1 MSTMNGSKAGAREV
15 IAGIL
20 NDERFKSS
28 SHFSDRIYSNEPIL
42 TTGRQMASYL
52 PDRYREMKK
61 ITQYEVEDGGGRG
74 RWIPEAELFY
84 RQGMFM
90 ADFEDDCPYR
100 GVFKAFFPT
109 YNAMS
114 DRQLRGYFTWRTA
127 VRHGDIQ
134 ETSTPFAFMYLY
146 ELICGIGVG
155 SPREGFDRIAGFW
168 NAYRQFAP
176 DIDRYAGVW
185 LQDYVVYHGL
195 DPQLLAPY
203 KTMSFDHALITL
215 RAVAGQ
221 ADQRLQAIK
230 REGGASAL
238 PLPANEQLEKRL
250 IEALDALSTYRLRE
264 TELYAEQPEMLRHV
278 SCSVFI
284 RMAGYY
290 EHQRKK
296 GILESW
302 FGEKVRLPYTMF
314 GSAVFF
320 DPHKHP
326 DTVYDLDEVHRYICQ
341 DGLWTCERVHGS
353 RQSSPKI
360 GSMLRSVWQAA
371 CQELGSGHAADAKQ
385 KTPKYVQKFIEQE
398 LEAWKTWE
406 AARKAR
412 EVVIDLSRLSSIRHA
427 AAQTREALLIEEERS
442 GKGELV
448 SAADGIIHG
457 LAEEEPV
464 SPPRPDAPADTPA
477 PAATDRNERS
487 ADVPW
492 KAYLRALLD
501 GDGAAREAAV
511 ASSGQSEDILM
522 DQANEALFETV
533 GDTVIEY
540 GDTGPQLIED
550 YRDDVRGFLDHD

>member
-28 SHFSDRIYSNEPIL
+28 SHFSDRVYSDEPIL
-42 TTGRQMASYL
+42 TTGRQMANYL
-52 PDRYREMKK
+52 PDRYREMKR
-61 ITQYEVEDGGGRG
+61 ITQYEAGEGGGRG

-90 ADFEDDCPYR
+90 ADFEDDCPYH
-100 GVFKAFFPT
+100 GVLKAFFPT

-127 VRHGDIQ
+127 VRRGDIQ

-146 ELICGIGVG
+146 ELICGIGVR
-155 SPREGFDRIAGFW
+155 SPQDGFDKIAGFW

-176 DIDRYAGVW
+176 DIDRYASVW

-203 KTMSFDHALITL
+203 KTMSFDHALIML
-215 RAVAGQ
+215 RAVAGH
-221 ADQRLQAIK
+221 ADQRLKAIK
-230 REGGASAL
+230 REGDMSAL
-238 PLPANEQLEKRL
+238 PLPANDQLEERL
-250 IEALDALSTYRLRE
+250 IESLDALSTYRLRE
-264 TELYAEQPEMLRHV
+264 TELYAEQSEMLRHI
-278 SCSVFI
+278 SCSVFV

-302 FGEKVRLPYTMF
+302 FGEEVRLPYTMF

-320 DPHKHP
+320 DPNKHP
-326 DTVYDLDEVHRYICQ
+326 DTVYELDEVHRYICQ

-353 RQSSPKI
+353 RQSSPKL
-360 GSMLRSVWQAA
+360 GNMLRSVWQAA
-371 CQELGSGHAADAKQ
+371 CQELGGDYSADGKQ
-385 KTPKYVQKFIEQE
+385 KTPKYLQKFIEQE
-398 LEAWKTWE
+398 LEAWRAWE

-412 EVVIDLSRLSSIRHA
+412 QVVIDLSQLSSIRHA

-442 GKGELV
+442 GTGELV
-448 SAADGIIHG
+448 SAADGMPH
-457 LAEEEPV
+457 APEEEDPV
-464 SPPRPDAPADTPA
+464 LPRRPDVPADTA
-477 PAATDRNERS
+477 AAATSERDERA

-492 KAYLRALLD
+492 KAYLRAVAD
-501 GDGAAREAAV
+501 GDRTAQTAAV
-511 ASSGQSEDILM
+511 ASSGQSEDMLM
-522 DQANEALFETV
+522 DQANEALFDTV

-540 GDTGPQLIED
+540 GDAGPQLIED

>member
-28 SHFSDRIYSNEPIL
+28 SHFSDRVYSDEPIL
-42 TTGRQMASYL
+42 TTGRQMANYL

-61 ITQYEVEDGGGRG
+61 ITQYEVGDGNGRG

-90 ADFEDDCPYR
+90 AGFEDDCPYH
-100 GVFKAFFPT
+100 GVLKAFFPT
-109 YNAMS
+109 YNSMS

-146 ELICGIGVG
+146 ELICGIGVR
-155 SPREGFDRIAGFW
+155 SPQDGFDKIAGFW

-176 DIDRYAGVW
+176 DIDRYASVW
-185 LQDYVVYHGL
+185 LQDYVVYHDL

-215 RAVAGQ
+215 RAVAGH
-221 ADQRLQAIK
+221 ADQRLKTVK

-238 PLPANEQLEKRL
+238 PLPANEELEERL
-250 IEALDALSTYRLRE
+250 IESLDALSTYRLRE
-264 TELYAEQPEMLRHV
+264 TELYAEQPEMLRHI
-278 SCSVFI
+278 SCSVFV

-302 FGEKVRLPYTMF
+302 FGEEVRLPYTMF

-320 DPHKHP
+320 DPNKHP
-326 DTVYDLDEVHRYICQ
+326 DTVYELDEVHRYICQ

-353 RQSSPKI
+353 RQSSPKL
-360 GSMLRSVWQAA
+360 GNMLRSVWQAA
-371 CQELGSGHAADAKQ
+371 CQELGGDYSADGKQ
-385 KTPKYVQKFIEQE
+385 KTPKYLQKFIEQE
-398 LEAWKTWE
+398 LEAWRAWE

-412 EVVIDLSRLSSIRHA
+412 QVVIDLSQLSSIRHA

-442 GKGELV
+442 GTGELV
-448 SAADGIIHG
+448 SAADGMPH
-457 LAEEEPV
+457 APEEEDPV
-464 SPPRPDAPADTPA
+464 LPRRPDVPADTA
-477 PAATDRNERS
+477 AAATSERDARA

-492 KAYLRALLD
+492 KAYLRAVAD
-501 GDGAAREAAV
+501 GDRTAQTGAV
-511 ASSGQSEDILM
+511 ASSGQSEDMLM
-522 DQANEALFETV
+522 DQANEALFDTV

-540 GDTGPQLIED
+540 GDAGPQLIED

>member
-28 SHFSDRIYSNEPIL
+28 SHFSDRVYSDEPIL
-42 TTGRQMASYL
+42 TTGRQMANYL

-61 ITQYEVEDGGGRG
+61 ITQYEVGDGGGRG

-90 ADFEDDCPYR
+90 ADFEDDCPYH
-100 GVFKAFFPT
+100 GVLKAFFPT

-114 DRQLRGYFTWRTA
+114 DRQLRGYYTWRTA
-127 VRHGDIQ
+127 VRRGDIQ

-146 ELICGIGVG
+146 ELICGIGVR
-155 SPREGFDRIAGFW
+155 SPQDGFDKIAGFW

-176 DIDRYAGVW
+176 DIDRYASVW
-185 LQDYVVYHGL
+185 LQDYVVYHDL

-215 RAVAGQ
+215 RAVAGH
-221 ADQRLQAIK
+221 ADQRLKTVK

-238 PLPANEQLEKRL
+238 PLPANEELEERL
-250 IEALDALSTYRLRE
+250 IESLDALSTYRMRE
-264 TELYAEQPEMLRHV
+264 TELYAERPEMLRHI
-278 SCSVFI
+278 SCSVFV

-302 FGEKVRLPYTMF
+302 FGEEVRLPYTMF

-320 DPHKHP
+320 DPNKHR
-326 DTVYDLDEVHRYICQ
+326 DTVYELDEVHRYICQ

-353 RQSSPKI
+353 RQSSPKL
-360 GSMLRSVWQAA
+360 GNMLRSVWQAA
-371 CQELGSGHAADAKQ
+371 CQELGGDYSANGKQ
-385 KTPKYVQKFIEQE
+385 KTPKYLQKFIEQE
-398 LEAWKTWE
+398 LEAWRAWE
-406 AARKAR
+406 SARKAR
-412 EVVIDLSRLSSIRHA
+412 QVVIDLSQLSSIRHA

-442 GKGELV
+442 GTGELV
-448 SAADGIIHG
+448 SAADGMPH
-457 LAEEEPV
+457 APEEEDPV
-464 SPPRPDAPADTPA
+464 LPRRPDVPADTA
-477 PAATDRNERS
+477 AAATSERNERAS
-487 ADVPW
+487 DVPW
-492 KAYLRALLD
+492 KAYLRAVAD
-501 GDGAAREAAV
+501 GDRTAQTGAA
-511 ASSGQSEDILM
+511 ASSGQSEDMLM
-522 DQANEALFETV
+522 DQANEALFDTV

-540 GDTGPQLIED
+540 GDAGPQLIED

>member
-20 NDERFKSS
+20 NDERFKGS
-28 SHFSDRIYSNEPIL
+28 SHFSDRVYSDEPIL
-42 TTGRQMASYL
+42 TTGRQMANYL

-61 ITQYEVEDGGGRG
+61 ITQYEAGDGSGRG

-90 ADFEDDCPYR
+90 ADFEDDCPYH

-155 SPREGFDRIAGFW
+155 SPQDGFDKIAGFW

-215 RAVAGQ
+215 RAVADQ

-230 REGGASAL
+230 RGGGASAL
-238 PLPANEQLEKRL
+238 PLPANEQLEERL

-278 SCSVFI
+278 SCSVFV

-326 DTVYDLDEVHRYICQ
+326 DTVYELDEVHRYICQ
-341 DGLWTCERVHGS
+341 DELWTCERVHGS
-353 RQSSPKI
+353 RQSSPKL
-360 GSMLRSVWQAA
+360 GSMLHSIWQAA
-371 CQELGSGHAADAKQ
+371 CQELGGGHAADGKR
-385 KTPKYVQKFIEQE
+385 KTPKYLQKFIEQE
-398 LEAWKTWE
+398 LEAWRTWE

-412 EVVIDLSRLSSIRHA
+412 EVVIDLSQLSSIRHA

-442 GKGELV
+442 GTGELV
-448 SAADGIIHG
+448 SAADGTPH
-457 LAEEEPV
+457 APEEEEPV
-464 SPPRPDAPADTPA
+464 LPPRPDAPADTPA
-477 PAATDRNERS
+477 PGAIDSNERS

-492 KAYLRALLD
+492 KAYLRALID
-501 GDGAAREAAV
+501 GDSATRGAAV
-511 ASSGQSEDILM
+511 ASSGQSEDMLM

>member
-28 SHFSDRIYSNEPIL
+28 SHFSDRVYSDEPIL
-42 TTGRQMASYL
+42 TTGRQMANYL

-61 ITQYEVEDGGGRG
+61 ITQYEVGDGNGRG

-90 ADFEDDCPYR
+90 AGFEDDCPYH
-100 GVFKAFFPT
+100 GVLKAFFPT

-114 DRQLRGYFTWRTA
+114 DRQLRGYYTWRTA
-127 VRHGDIQ
+127 VRRGDIQ

-146 ELICGIGVG
+146 ELICGIGVR
-155 SPREGFDRIAGFW
+155 SPQDGFDKIAGFW

-176 DIDRYAGVW
+176 DIDRYASVW

-215 RAVAGQ
+215 RAVAGH
-221 ADQRLQAIK
+221 ADQRLKAIK
-230 REGGASAL
+230 REGGSSAL
-238 PLPANEQLEKRL
+238 PLPANDQLEERL
-250 IEALDALSTYRLRE
+250 IESLDALSTYRMRE
-264 TELYAEQPEMLRHV
+264 TELYAERPEMLRHI
-278 SCSVFI
+278 SCSVFV

-302 FGEKVRLPYTMF
+302 FGEEVRLPYTMF

-320 DPHKHP
+320 DPNKHP
-326 DTVYDLDEVHRYICQ
+326 DTVYELDEVHRYICQ

-353 RQSSPKI
+353 RQSSPKL
-360 GSMLRSVWQAA
+360 GNMLRSVWQAA
-371 CQELGSGHAADAKQ
+371 CQELGGDYSADGKQ
-385 KTPKYVQKFIEQE
+385 KTPKYLQKFIEQE
-398 LEAWKTWE
+398 LEAWRAWE
-406 AARKAR
+406 SARKAR
-412 EVVIDLSRLSSIRHA
+412 QVVIDLSQLSSIRHA

-442 GKGELV
+442 GTGELV
-448 SAADGIIHG
+448 AAADGMPH
-457 LAEEEPV
+457 APEEEDPV
-464 SPPRPDAPADTPA
+464 LPRRPDVPADTA
-477 PAATDRNERS
+477 AAATSERDARA

-492 KAYLRALLD
+492 KAYLRAVAD
-501 GDGAAREAAV
+501 GDRTAQTGAV
-511 ASSGQSEDILM
+511 ASSGQSEDMLM
-522 DQANEALFETV
+522 DQANEALFDTV

-540 GDTGPQLIED
+540 GDAGPQLIED

>member
-28 SHFSDRIYSNEPIL
+28 SHFSDRVYSDEPIL
-42 TTGRQMASYL
+42 TTGRQMANYL
-52 PDRYREMKK
+52 PDRYREMKR
-61 ITQYEVEDGGGRG
+61 ITQYEAGDEGGRG

-90 ADFEDDCPYR
+90 ADFEDDCPYH
-100 GVFKAFFPT
+100 GVLKAFFPT

-127 VRHGDIQ
+127 VRRGDIQ

-146 ELICGIGVG
+146 ELICGIGVR
-155 SPREGFDRIAGFW
+155 SPQDGFDKIAGFW

-176 DIDRYAGVW
+176 DIDRYASVW

-215 RAVAGQ
+215 RAVAGH
-221 ADQRLQAIK
+221 ADQRLKAIK
-230 REGGASAL
+230 REGGMSAL
-238 PLPANEQLEKRL
+238 PLPANDQLEERL
-250 IEALDALSTYRLRE
+250 IESLDALSTYRPRE
-264 TELYAEQPEMLRHV
+264 TELYAEQPEMLRHI
-278 SCSVFI
+278 SCSVFV

-302 FGEKVRLPYTMF
+302 FGEEVRLPYTMF

-320 DPHKHP
+320 DPNKHP
-326 DTVYDLDEVHRYICQ
+326 DTVYELDEVHRYICQ

-353 RQSSPKI
+353 RQSSPKL
-360 GSMLRSVWQAA
+360 GNMLRSVWQAA
-371 CQELGSGHAADAKQ
+371 CQELGGGYSADGKQ
-385 KTPKYVQKFIEQE
+385 KTPKYLQKFIEQE
-398 LEAWKTWE
+398 LEAWRAWE
-406 AARKAR
+406 SARKAR
-412 EVVIDLSRLSSIRHA
+412 QVVIDLSQLSSIRHA

-442 GKGELV
+442 GTGELV
-448 SAADGIIHG
+448 SAADGMPR
-457 LAEEEPV
+457 APEEEDPV
-464 SPPRPDAPADTPA
+464 LPRCPDIPADT
-477 PAATDRNERS
+477 AAGATSERDARA

-492 KAYLRALLD
+492 KAYLRAVAD
-501 GDGAAREAAV
+501 GDRTAQTGAV
-511 ASSGQSEDILM
+511 ASSGQSEDMLM
-522 DQANEALFETV
+522 DQANEALFDTV

-540 GDTGPQLIED
+540 GDAGPQLIED

>member
-28 SHFSDRIYSNEPIL
+28 SHFSDRVYSDEPIL
-42 TTGRQMASYL
+42 TTGRQMANYL
-52 PDRYREMKK
+52 PDRYREMKR
-61 ITQYEVEDGGGRG
+61 ITQYEAGDEGGRG

-90 ADFEDDCPYR
+90 ADFEDDCPYH
-100 GVFKAFFPT
+100 GVLKAFFPT
-109 YNAMS
+109 YNSMS

-127 VRHGDIQ
+127 VRRGDIQ

-146 ELICGIGVG
+146 ELICGIGVR
-155 SPREGFDRIAGFW
+155 SPQDGFDKIAGFW

-176 DIDRYAGVW
+176 DIDRYASVW

-203 KTMSFDHALITL
+203 KTMSFDHALIML
-215 RAVAGQ
+215 RAVAGH
-221 ADQRLQAIK
+221 ADQRLKAIK
-230 REGGASAL
+230 REGDMSAL
-238 PLPANEQLEKRL
+238 PLPANDQLEERL
-250 IEALDALSTYRLRE
+250 IESLDALSTYRLRE
-264 TELYAEQPEMLRHV
+264 TELYAEQSEMLRHI
-278 SCSVFI
+278 SCSVFV

-302 FGEKVRLPYTMF
+302 FGEEVRLPYTMF

-320 DPHKHP
+320 DPNKHP
-326 DTVYDLDEVHRYICQ
+326 DAVYELDEVHRYICQ

-353 RQSSPKI
+353 RQSSPKL
-360 GSMLRSVWQAA
+360 GNMLRSVWQAA
-371 CQELGSGHAADAKQ
+371 CQELGGDYSANGKQ
-385 KTPKYVQKFIEQE
+385 KTPKYLQKFIEQE
-398 LEAWKTWE
+398 LEAWRAWE
-406 AARKAR
+406 SARKAR
-412 EVVIDLSRLSSIRHA
+412 QVVIDLSQLSSIRHA

-442 GKGELV
+442 GTGELV
-448 SAADGIIHG
+448 SAADGMPR
-457 LAEEEPV
+457 APEEEEPV
-464 SPPRPDAPADTPA
+464 LPRCPDVPAGT
-477 PAATDRNERS
+477 AAAGTSERDERA

-492 KAYLRALLD
+492 KAYLRAVAD
-501 GDGAAREAAV
+501 GDRTAQTGAV
-511 ASSGQSEDILM
+511 ASSGQSEDMLM
-522 DQANEALFETV
+522 DQANEALFDTV

-540 GDTGPQLIED
+540 GDAGPQLIED

>member
-28 SHFSDRIYSNEPIL
+28 SHFSDRVYSDEPIL
-42 TTGRQMASYL
+42 TTGRQMANYL
-52 PDRYREMKK
+52 PDRYREMKR
-61 ITQYEVEDGGGRG
+61 ITQYEAGDEGGRG

-90 ADFEDDCPYR
+90 ADFEDDCPYH
-100 GVFKAFFPT
+100 GVLKAFFPT

-127 VRHGDIQ
+127 VRRGDIQ

-146 ELICGIGVG
+146 ELICGIGVR
-155 SPREGFDRIAGFW
+155 SPQDGFDKIAGFW

-176 DIDRYAGVW
+176 DIDRYASVW

-215 RAVAGQ
+215 RAVAGH
-221 ADQRLQAIK
+221 ADQRLKAIK
-230 REGGASAL
+230 REGGSSAL
-238 PLPANEQLEKRL
+238 PLPANDQLEERL
-250 IEALDALSTYRLRE
+250 IESLDALSTYRLRE
-264 TELYAEQPEMLRHV
+264 TELYAERPEMLRHI
-278 SCSVFI
+278 SCSVFV

-302 FGEKVRLPYTMF
+302 FGEEVRLPYTMF

-320 DPHKHP
+320 DPNKHP
-326 DTVYDLDEVHRYICQ
+326 DTVYELDEVHRYICQ

-353 RQSSPKI
+353 RQSSPKL
-360 GSMLRSVWQAA
+360 GNMLRSVWQAA
-371 CQELGSGHAADAKQ
+371 CQELGGGYSADGKQ
-385 KTPKYVQKFIEQE
+385 KTPKYLQKFIEQE
-398 LEAWKTWE
+398 LEAWRAWE
-406 AARKAR
+406 SARKAR
-412 EVVIDLSRLSSIRHA
+412 QVVIDLSQLSSIRHA

-442 GKGELV
+442 GTGELV
-448 SAADGIIHG
+448 SAADGMPHTP
-457 LAEEEPV
+457 EEEDPV
-464 SPPRPDAPADTPA
+464 LPRRPDTPADTA
-477 PAATDRNERS
+477 AAATSERDERT

-492 KAYLRALLD
+492 KAYLRAVAD
-501 GDGAAREAAV
+501 VDRTAQTGAV
-511 ASSGQSEDILM
+511 ASSGQSEDMLM
-522 DQANEALFETV
+522 DQANEALFDTV

-540 GDTGPQLIED
+540 GDAGPQLIED

>member
-28 SHFSDRIYSNEPIL
+28 SHFSDRIYSDEPIL

-61 ITQYEVEDGGGRG
+61 ITQYEVGDGSGRG

-168 NAYRQFAP
+168 NAYRQFVP

-238 PLPANEQLEKRL
+238 PLPANEQLEERL

-264 TELYAEQPEMLRHV
+264 TELYAERPEMLRHV

-296 GILESW
+296 GILENW

-326 DTVYDLDEVHRYICQ
+326 DTVYELDEVHRYICQ

-412 EVVIDLSRLSSIRHA
+412 EVVIDLSQLSSIRHA

-442 GKGELV
+442 GTGELV

-501 GDGAAREAAV
+501 GDGAARGAAV
-511 ASSGQSEDILM
+511 ASSGQSEDMLM

-540 GDTGPQLIED
+540 GDTGPKLIED
-550 YRDDVRGFLDHD
+550 YRDDVRGFLHHD